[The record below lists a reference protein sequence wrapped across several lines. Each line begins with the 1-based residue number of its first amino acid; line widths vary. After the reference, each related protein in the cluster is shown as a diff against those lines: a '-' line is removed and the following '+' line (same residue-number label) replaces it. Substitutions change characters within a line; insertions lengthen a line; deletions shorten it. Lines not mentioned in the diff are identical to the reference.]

1 MGNAPLLEETAMTE
15 EARLR
20 RREVGRE
27 GAWATWASLASAD
40 TVWVSFQGPGSLSC
54 LDKVPSTEQV
64 KQQKFL
70 FSQFPRL
77 EVLLVGRTGLF

>member
-1 MGNAPLLEETAMTE
+1 MGNTPLLAETDMTE
-15 EARLR
+15 EARLWR
-20 RREVGRE
+20 RQVGRE
-27 GAWATWASLASAD
+27 GAWATWAGLASTD
-40 TVWVSFQGPGSLSC
+40 TVWVSLQGPGSLSC
-54 LDKVPSTEQV
+54 LDKVPPTEQL